1 VDDLYNLLGLMSI
14 VGVWIVLIISWMIN
28 LLLLAVM
35 AFLMFDGGFRE
46 MSEIRTRKDALQEK
60 GEKRRKFKIVKVKDE
75 D

>member
-1 VDDLYNLLGLMSI
+1 
-14 VGVWIVLIISWMIN
+14 MIN